1 MPLRETWE
9 SDGNQGWKDGVPG
22 RKKEIREIKK
32 PFREP
37 AWGQPEEPGVG
48 TKDSGIKKWG
58 SRSRMLDGNPQRLK
72 RRRATLPHPLECS
85 TIAAPGLSYRVR
97 NGTGR
102 LTRAMTT
109 AKPRSRNDSQN
120 TWRPF
125 RPFNYHVAVWEPAS
139 GREANAYRLNR
150 IRDHQALIVAW
161 DRSTGKTRNQPST
174 RGSELLCRR
183 RPLVPVGST
192 PHGASTSGLSNTC
205 STCGLQRF
213 ETVRNPNLGAGFPL
227 RCFQRLS
234 LPNVANRP
242 CRWRDNRH
250 TRGSSTQVLSYYGQA
265 SSAFQRAQR
274 IETKLSHDVLNP
286 ARVPL

>member
-1 MPLRETWE
+1 MHGTHTRSQNHSFSGLLTGIRGAEEKKPGVERISMPLRETWE

-109 AKPRSRNDSQN
+109 ANLTATARKPKESK
-120 TWRPF
+120 
-125 RPFNYHVAVWEPAS
+125 PAC
-139 GREANAYRLNR
+139 
-150 IRDHQALIVAW
+150 H
-161 DRSTGKTRNQPST
+161 
-174 RGSELLCRR
+174 
-183 RPLVPVGST
+183 
-192 PHGASTSGLSNTC
+192 
-205 STCGLQRF
+205 
-213 ETVRNPNLGAGFPL
+213 
-227 RCFQRLS
+227 
-234 LPNVANRP
+234 
-242 CRWRDNRH
+242 RWRSGNR
-250 TRGSSTQVLSYYGQA
+250 LA
-265 SSAFQRAQR
+265 
-274 IETKLSHDVLNP
+274 D
-286 ARVPL
+286 ARQTPIV

>member
-1 MPLRETWE
+1 MEI
-9 SDGNQGWKDGVPG
+9 KDGKTGSPEAKPHGSPG

-37 AWGQPEEPGVG
+37 AWGQPEEPGGG
-48 TKDSGIKKWG
+48 TKDSGKKWG

-109 AKPRSRNDSQN
+109 ANLTATARKPKESKPACYR
-120 TWRPF
+120 WRF
-125 RPFNYHVAVWEPAS
+125 GEPAS

-174 RGSELLCRR
+174 RGSELLCRH

-192 PHGASTSGLSNTC
+192 PS
-205 STCGLQRF
+205 R
-213 ETVRNPNLGAGFPL
+213 GFHL
-227 RCFQRLS
+227 RPIKHVFNMR
-234 LPNVANRP
+234 A
-242 CRWRDNRH
+242 
-250 TRGSSTQVLSYYGQA
+250 TGSRRSMES
-265 SSAFQRAQR
+265 
-274 IETKLSHDVLNP
+274 
-286 ARVPL
+286 

>member
-1 MPLRETWE
+1 
-9 SDGNQGWKDGVPG
+9 
-22 RKKEIREIKK
+22 
-32 PFREP
+32 
-37 AWGQPEEPGVG
+37 
-48 TKDSGIKKWG
+48 
-58 SRSRMLDGNPQRLK
+58 MLDGNPQRVK

-109 AKPRSRNDSQN
+109 AKPRSRNDNQN

-125 RPFNYHVAVWEPAS
+125 RPLCYEPWRFGNRLADAKQTLIVVS
-139 GREANAYRLNR
+139 FSDHPNAYCRPGR
-150 IRDHQALIVAW
+150 S
-161 DRSTGKTRNQPST
+161 STGKTRNQPQKT
-174 RGSELLCRR
+174 VGMLCRR

-205 STCGLQRF
+205 STCGLQDL
-213 ETVRNPNLGAGFPL
+213 EDPWNPNLGAGFPL

-265 SSAFQRAQR
+265 SSGFQRAQR